1 MNPHGGDIW
10 GASRETGLGLDEL
23 IDFSASIN
31 PAGPSARARAA
42 FRAAFDDSA
51 AYPDPS
57 SAELVGALSEF
68 YNVAPSN
75 ILPANGSTELIH
87 LAPRVFAPTRAL
99 IVEPAFSEYRAA
111 LRLTGAKIETLELK
125 EADGFTL
132 DTGVLMRA
140 IADKRP
146 EMVFIANP
154 ANPTGALTGKDALT
168 ELASFCEK
176 RAMVLVVDEAFADFA
191 EEESVKE
198 LVGDHKNLIVVRS
211 MTKFFAIAGLRLGFI
226 FAHERTVA
234 KFSKALPPW
243 SVNTP
248 ASRAGAASL
257 TDARYIES
265 TRAWLKS
272 ERAFLLKGLSS
283 ITGLKAYEPGANFI
297 MIKIQNGGPGA
308 KELAG
313 RLLERGLLIRT
324 LGEFAGLGDRFFRV
338 AVRLRAD
345 NLKLL
350 KALKA
355 EFKATRK
362 SQEKGR
368 NKKLLHEPSPL

>member
-10 GASRETGLGLDEL
+10 GVSRETGLGVDEL

-31 PAGPSARARAA
+31 PAGPSAKARAA
-42 FRAAFDDSA
+42 FAAAFDDSW
-51 AYPDPS
+51 AYPDRS
-57 SAELVGALSEF
+57 SAALVEALSKF

-87 LAPRVFAPTRAL
+87 LAPRVFAPARAL

-111 LRLTGAKIETLELK
+111 LRLTGTRTETLSLK
-125 EADGFTL
+125 EADGFAL
-132 DTGVLMRA
+132 DIDELMRA

-146 EMVFIANP
+146 DMVFVANP
-154 ANPTGALTGKDALT
+154 ANPTGFLTKKDALT
-168 ELASFCEK
+168 ELARFCQK
-176 RAMVLVVDEAFADFA
+176 RGTVLVVDEAFADFA

-198 LVGDHKNLIVVRS
+198 LAGELTNLVVLRS
-211 MTKFFAIAGLRLGFI
+211 MTKFFAMAGLRLGFI

-234 KFSKALPPW
+234 RFLEMLPPW

-257 TDARYIES
+257 TDALYIES
-265 TRAWLKS
+265 THAWLKG
-272 ERAFLLKGLSS
+272 ERAQLLKDLSS
-283 ITGLKAYEPGANFI
+283 ITNLKAYEPGANFI
-297 MIKIQNGGPGA
+297 MVKIQQGDVYS

-324 LGEFAGLGDRFFRV
+324 LSEFAGLGDRYFRV
-338 AVRLRAD
+338 AVRSRAD
-345 NLKLL
+345 NAKLAS
-350 KALKA
+350 ALEA
-355 EFKATRK
+355 EFKSARK
-362 SQEKGR
+362 EEKRGR
-368 NKKLLHEPSPL
+368 RKKLLHGPSPL